1 MSLRRFRICAC
12 TDTSRALVG
21 SSRSRNSGSGARAR
35 AIAIRWRWP
44 PENSCGKRYR
54 CSGRRPTSC
63 SRRALCS
70 YASGRV
76 ARPLTRSGSATMSL
90 TSRRGSSEVNGSWKT
105 GCMKRRS
112 AFIDLRRSRV
122 IEYWRSRSFVWPSSG
137 TASRA
142 CVRRRSKTSRGT
154 LKRTRPSLGASGR
167 SRSRP
172 NVVLPQPDSPTSATV
187 SPRRITRS
195 TPSTARTVA
204 ISRWR
209 SPPFT
214 GKCFFRPRAASRISF
229 RSRLG
234 RATRHLLRVE
244 MAGDSPIRPVGEELR
259 LLDPAPIE
267 GERTSRMEAAARRR
281 RQQIRDDSWN
291 RGERGARFELLTL
304 RRNDRLEETLRVRMK
319 RVGEEIG
326 HRSVLDDFPGVHDGD
341 PVAEFRD
348 DRKVVRDVEDCG
360 IDSFPEVFEKPKD
373 LRLRRHVERR
383 RRFVGDHQGRL
394 PRQRHGDH
402 HPLLHPPAELVR
414 VRVVDLRRLRNPD
427 ASEEL
432 DHVSSR
438 LLLDWPVQDRADHG
452 YRGDDSIEQPSGP
465 KLGLGPEQVRRRLP
479 EPELDRVLLERDR
492 FHNGEDC
499 AERPGGALLKEDL
512 DAGPKVLGRHEEL
525 PLPPVAPRTAC
536 RSKVKTKGIR
546 ARRNGRERRQALCS
560 RVLRRIQQIDRWLTQ
575 GESRQSFPLTCIVG
589 LLHRIEALQESEPPA
604 DPLTASTRESL
615 DPSNPFIDRQTRRI
629 DQGVDL
635 VRSQPG
641 PDAEVGDQAL
651 SLRRIS
657 GSDRL
662 AEQVEIL
669 LGQILARKQA
679 VANLLSAL
687 EHQHLGDLI
696 SDPENGVQGGHR
708 LLEDHRHASSSDPVH
723 PGSVLLQQWVRR
735 QKLRLAFRPWHDADV
750 VLAPGEEV
758 EASEPDFTASDS
770 PRRLLNQVHDRK
782 RCDRLA
788 TARLADEPDHLTRS
802 NLEVDLVHRP
812 ENPAPGRE
820 LRLQTSDDQDRL
832 HALPPR
838 TGIED
843 VAEAVPEEVDPDRE
857 DKQGNPWDQDRP
869 GVLPETD
876 RPSDVDQVA

>member
-1 MSLRRFRICAC
+1 
-12 TDTSRALVG
+12 
-21 SSRSRNSGSGARAR
+21 
-35 AIAIRWRWP
+35 
-44 PENSCGKRYR
+44 
-54 CSGRRPTSC
+54 
-63 SRRALCS
+63 
-70 YASGRV
+70 
-76 ARPLTRSGSATMSL
+76 
-90 TSRRGSSEVNGSWKT
+90 
-105 GCMKRRS
+105 MKRRS
-112 AFIDLRRSRV
+112 AFIDLRRIRV
-122 IEYWRSRSFVWPSSG
+122 SEYWRSRSFVWPSSG

-142 CVRRRSKTSRGT
+142 FVRRRSKTSTGT
-154 LKRTRPSLGASGR
+154 LKRTSPSVGSMSR

-214 GKCFFRPRAASRISF
+214 GKCFFRPRAASRISL

-259 LLDPAPIE
+259 LLDPTPIE

-348 DRKVVRDVEDCG
+348 DRKVVRDVEYRG

-402 HPLLHPPAELVR
+402 HPLLHPSAELVR

-432 DHVSSR
+432 DHVSPR
-438 LLLDWPVQDRADHG
+438 LLLDWPVHDRADHWD
-452 YRGDDSIEQPSGP
+452 RGDDSIEQPPRP
-465 KLGLGPEQVRRRLP
+465 KLGLGPEQVRRRIP
-479 EPELDRVLLERDR
+479 KPELNRIFLERDR
-492 FHNGEDC
+492 FHNGEDR
-499 AERPGGALLKEDL
+499 AEWPGGALSKERL
-512 DAGPKVLGRHEEL
+512 HAGPKILGRHEEI
-525 PLPPVAPRTAC
+525 PLPPVAPRTA
-536 RSKVKTKGIR
+536 RGSEVETKGIR
-546 ARRNGRERRQALCS
+546 ARRNGRERRQAFGS
-560 RVLRRIQQIDRWLTQ
+560 RVLRRIEQIDRRLTE
-575 GESRQSFPLTCIVG
+575 GEPRQSFPLARVVG
-589 LLHRIEALQESEPPA
+589 LLHKVEALQESEPPA
-604 DPLTASTRESL
+604 DALTASAREAL
-615 DPSNPFIDRQTRRI
+615 DPGNPFLDRQPRRV

-635 VRSQPG
+635 VRPQPG
-641 PDAEVGDQAL
+641 PDAEVGDQTL

-657 GSDRL
+657 RGDRL

-669 LGQILARKQA
+669 LRRVLAREKA
-679 VANLLSAL
+679 LANLLSAL
-687 EHQHLGDLI
+687 KHQHFGNLI
-696 SDPENGVQGGHR
+696 SDSEDGVQGGHR
-708 LLEDHRHASSSDPVH
+708 LLEDHRHAPSSDPVH
-723 PGSVLLQQWVRR
+723 PGPVLLQQRVRR
-735 QKLRLAFRPWHDADV
+735 QKLRRGIRPRYDADV
-750 VLAPGEEV
+750 ILAPGEEV
-758 EASEPDFTASDS
+758 EASEPDFTAGDS
-770 PRRLLNQVHDRK
+770 PRRLLKQVHD
-782 RCDRLA
+782 
-788 TARLADEPDHLTRS
+788 
-802 NLEVDLVHRP
+802 
-812 ENPAPGRE
+812 
-820 LRLQTSDDQDRL
+820 
-832 HALPPR
+832 
-838 TGIED
+838 
-843 VAEAVPEEVDPDRE
+843 
-857 DKQGNPWDQDRP
+857 
-869 GVLPETD
+869 
-876 RPSDVDQVA
+876 